1 MSKKLIAVASA
12 AALALTAL
20 VGIAPANA
28 AEFKVDVT
36 NLAGQSPAQETASTA
51 ITPTGISAAA
61 AYNINVPSSNVIRS
75 QGTGTE
81 AEEVS
86 TAAKFVVTTTTARG
100 QVDITATGGVR
111 LITEDQLAA
120 GATVATGTT
129 SLTDFSSADR
139 YEFYAINTSTTA
151 GTVVVSNAGNSKT
164 IYLAG
169 VSTFAYKMNLTSSA
183 SAALGG
189 KIIVSGTV
197 KDAFGNDLTTAYTE
211 AQFVTSTV
219 GATAGFTAAFPA
231 STTWRYT
238 AATKLYEWAF
248 TAPTTATPVAIQLS
262 FKDLKSPTA
271 VTAFGTPVASAF
283 FTVNAV
289 DLATR
294 VAALE
299 AQVASL
305 TADYNKLATRWN
317 TRFDLKKAPKKKVAL
332 K

>member
-28 AEFKVDVT
+28 AAFEVEVT
-36 NLAGQSPAQETASTA
+36 TLAGQSPAQAAASTP
-51 ITPTGISAAA
+51 ITETGISAAA
-61 AYNINVPSSNVIRS
+61 AYNINVPSSNVIRAS
-75 QGTGTE
+75 GTTTL
-81 AEEVS
+81 S
-86 TAAKFVVTTTTARG
+86 TAATFTVTTTAARG
-100 QVDITATGGVR
+100 QVDVTATGGVK

-120 GATVATGTT
+120 GATVATGTS
-129 SLTDFSSADR
+129 SLTDFSSANS
-139 YEFYAINTSTTA
+139 YVFHAYNTSTTA

-219 GATAGFTAAFPA
+219 GATAGFTAAFPL
-231 STTWRYT
+231 STLWRYT
-238 AATKLYEWAF
+238 SSTKTYEWAF

-271 VTAFGTPVASAF
+271 VTAFGTPVSSAF

-294 VAALE
+294 VTALE
-299 AQVASL
+299 AQVATL